1 MDGGQ
6 DGISPKGDQKGNDI
20 SNSRSSISH
29 YRRSSHSRIA
39 ITTHSRTHIY
49 SPRVTTHSFSHP
61 DHPPPLKP
69 LSEMPPTLR
78 SGAQFPI
85 QSCVS
90 FKFIF
95 HIGRFCSFFH
105 PRTCHPSMHIHAS
118 IIPCTSMHPSFHAH
132 PCIHH
137 SMHFHASII
146 PCTSMHPSFHA
157 LPCIHPSMHFHAL
170 SSFHALCSSLLPG
183 LMITIK

>member
-105 PRTCHPSMHIHAS
+105 PRTCY
-118 IIPCTSMHPSFHAH
+118 
-132 PCIHH
+132 
-137 SMHFHASII
+137 
-146 PCTSMHPSFHA
+146 
-157 LPCIHPSMHFHAL
+157 PSMHFHAL
-170 SSFHALCSSLLPG
+170 SSFHAHPCIHPSMHFHASILPCTSMHPSFRALCSSLLPG